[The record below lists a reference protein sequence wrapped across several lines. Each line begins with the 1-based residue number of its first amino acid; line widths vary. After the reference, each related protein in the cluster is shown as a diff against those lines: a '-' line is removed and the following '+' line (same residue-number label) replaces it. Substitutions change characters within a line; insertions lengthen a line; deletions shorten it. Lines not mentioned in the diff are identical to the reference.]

1 MKIPQSISRH
11 FCFSS
16 HSAAHQTLN
25 LLVRNLHRTKTMGN
39 HPGRV
44 VTVKNLAASSFTVT
58 VLGQDS
64 YAQMCANA

>member
-1 MKIPQSISRH
+1 
-11 FCFSS
+11 
-16 HSAAHQTLN
+16 
-25 LLVRNLHRTKTMGN
+25 MGN

-64 YAQMCANA
+64 YAQMCANVGMYSDLF